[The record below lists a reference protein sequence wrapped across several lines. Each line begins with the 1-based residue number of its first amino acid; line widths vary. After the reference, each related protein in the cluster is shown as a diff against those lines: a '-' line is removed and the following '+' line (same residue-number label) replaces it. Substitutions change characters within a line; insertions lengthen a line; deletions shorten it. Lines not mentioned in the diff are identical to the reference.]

1 MPTQAAP
8 AIEVPMV
15 DRETEA
21 EAGSETAKAA
31 LGLTAEPK
39 LERAPTPRYL
49 MGVQGL
55 LLRRLG
61 ERSLGWKEKPSLML
75 SRTEGA

>member
-1 MPTQAAP
+1 MPTQVAP

-15 DRETEA
+15 DGETEA

-39 LERAPTPRYL
+39 LERPPPR
-49 MGVQGL
+49 G
-55 LLRRLG
+55 
-61 ERSLGWKEKPSLML
+61 
-75 SRTEGA
+75 T